1 MLLSMR
7 YFSMHKVLVL
17 NITIIT
23 YQYLL
28 RLFQCVELALSVQFL
43 HRCHFFVYQCMHH
56 LGNATQEYLLVSK
69 NWASLFHF
77 TIAILYCHRQ
87 LSNIM
92 HALFSYPCWH
102 WRAPSYSKIFFSW
115 SNHCEKKIGVQQH
128 GMHCFHIYLSLDWYW
143 QWATQKHY
151 HNG

>member
-1 MLLSMR
+1 MCN
-7 YFSMHKVLVL
+7 F
-17 NITIIT
+17 
-23 YQYLL
+23 
-28 RLFQCVELALSVQFL
+28 CVDVIFL
-43 HRCHFFVYQCMHH
+43 VYQCMHH

-115 SNHCEKKIGVQQH
+115 WSNHCENKSGYSNMAYTI
-128 GMHCFHIYLSLDWYW
+128 FTSTSLDWRW
-143 QWATQKHY
+143 KWATQKHF
-151 HNG
+151 HNGLIIDLDLDLLISF